1 MEYTWKQSNKVNK
14 EIINN
19 FPELHPVVVQLL
31 SNRGLDTQEK
41 IDEFLNPDYSQDIH
55 DPYLFSDME
64 KATERLYKAITDKE
78 LITIFGDYDADG
90 VSAAII
96 LREVLLSLGAQVEV
110 YLPHRE
116 KDGYGLSKKAV
127 KEFKENNTKVI
138 ITVDCGISSNKEIK
152 EAQDNKIDVII
163 TDHHTVPKEL
173 PLAYSIIHPKVDKQY
188 PFKGL
193 AGGGVAFKLAQGL
206 LHSKKNKKV
215 EREQEK
221 WLLDMVAI
229 ATVADMMPLLGE
241 NRTLLKYGLIVLE
254 KTRRI
259 GLQNLIK
266 VCNLKEINTRSIGFS
281 IAPRINAAG
290 RMDHANLA
298 YYLLKE
304 ESREKAY
311 QLALEL
317 DNSNKERQKITET
330 MFRQAL
336 ALKLNLDD
344 KILIFFNKEWSAG
357 LTGLVASKLLRKYNR
372 PCLVITENKET
383 KDLVGSGRSI
393 KEFNVTQALEGVKD
407 SLLRFGGHPQACGF
421 SLKENN
427 LEQFKEGIIKITNK
441 ELKDIDPKPEL
452 DIELEINFSDINWPL
467 VELVNKFK
475 PFGKDNEE
483 PLFLSKD
490 IIITNLKKVGADE
503 KHLKLELMKDNKKI
517 NCIGFSLAFKELKV
531 GDKVNIVYNL
541 SINEWNGN
549 RQIQL
554 IIKDIK
560 VDVEM

>member
-1 MEYTWKQSNKVNK
+1 MEYIWKDPQKIDK

-19 FPELHPVVVQLL
+19 FPELHPIVVELL
-31 SNRGLDTQEK
+31 HKRGLNTQEE
-41 IDEFLNPDYSQDIH
+41 IDEFLNPDYSEDIH
-55 DPYLFSDME
+55 DPYLFSDMK
-64 KATERLYKAITDKE
+64 KATDRIYQSIKKKE

-90 VSAAII
+90 VSSAII

-127 KEFKENNTKVI
+127 EEFKKNNTKVI
-138 ITVDCGISSNKEIK
+138 ITVDCGISSLQEIK
-152 EAQDNKIDVII
+152 EAQENKIDVII
-163 TDHHTVPKEL
+163 TDHHSIPEEL
-173 PLAYSIIHPKVDKQY
+173 PIAHSIIHPKVDKQY

-215 EREQEK
+215 EKEQEK

-241 NRTLLKYGLIVLE
+241 NRTLLKYGLIVLQ

-304 ESREKAY
+304 ENKEKAY

-317 DNSNKERQKITET
+317 NNSNTERQKITET

-344 KILIFFNKEWSAG
+344 KLLIFYNKEWLAG

-393 KEFNVTQALEGVKD
+393 KEFNVTEVLGEVED
-407 SLLRFGGHPQACGF
+407 TLLRFGGHPQACGF
-421 SLKENN
+421 SLKEEN
-427 LEQFKEGIIKITNK
+427 LEEFKERIIKITNHK
-441 ELKDIDPKPEL
+441 LKDINPQSEL
-452 DIELEINFSDINWPL
+452 DIELEINFTDINWQL

-483 PLFLSKD
+483 PLLLSKD
-490 IIITNLKKVGADE
+490 IIITNLKKVGQNE

-517 NCIGFSLAFKELKV
+517 NCIGFSLAFKELKI
-531 GDKVNIVYNL
+531 GDQVNIVYNL

-560 VDVEM
+560 VNEL

>member
-1 MEYTWKQSNKVNK
+1 MEYIWKEPQKIDK

-19 FPELHPVVVQLL
+19 FPELHPIVVQLL
-31 SNRGLDTQEK
+31 HKRGLNTQEE
-41 IDEFLNPDYSQDIH
+41 IDEFLNPDYSEDIH

-64 KATERLYKAITDKE
+64 KATDRIYQSIKKKE

-90 VSAAII
+90 VSSAII
-96 LREVLLSLGAQVEV
+96 LRGVLLSLGAQVEV

-127 KEFKENNTKVI
+127 EEFKKNNTKVI
-138 ITVDCGISSNKEIK
+138 ITVDCGISSLQEIK
-152 EAQDNKIDVII
+152 EAQENKIDVII
-163 TDHHTVPKEL
+163 TDHHSIPEEL
-173 PLAYSIIHPKVDKQY
+173 PIAHSIIHPKVDKQY

-215 EREQEK
+215 EKEQEK

-241 NRTLLKYGLIVLE
+241 NRTLLKYGLIVLQ

-304 ESREKAY
+304 ENREKAY

-317 DNSNKERQKITET
+317 NNSNTERQKITET

-344 KILIFFNKEWSAG
+344 KLLIFYNKEWSAG
-357 LTGLVASKLLRKYNR
+357 LTGLVASKLLHKYNR

-393 KEFNVTQALEGVKD
+393 KEFNVTEVLGEVED
-407 SLLRFGGHPQACGF
+407 TLLRFGGHPQACGF
-421 SLKENN
+421 SLKEEN
-427 LEQFKEGIIKITNK
+427 LEEFKERIIKITNHK
-441 ELKDIDPKPEL
+441 LKDINPQSEL
-452 DIELEINFSDINWPL
+452 DIELEINFTDINWQL

-483 PLFLSKD
+483 PLLLSKD
-490 IIITNLKKVGADE
+490 IIITNLKKVGQNE

-517 NCIGFSLAFKELKV
+517 NCIGFSLAFKELKI
-531 GDKVNIVYNL
+531 GDQVNIVYNL

-554 IIKDIK
+554 VIKDIK
-560 VDVEM
+560 IHEL

>member
-1 MEYTWKQSNKVNK
+1 MEYIWKEPQKIDK

-19 FPELHPVVVQLL
+19 FPELHPIVVQLL
-31 SNRGLDTQEK
+31 HKRGLNTQEE
-41 IDEFLNPDYSQDIH
+41 IDEFLNPDYSEDIH

-64 KATERLYKAITDKE
+64 KATDRIYQSIKKKE

-90 VSAAII
+90 VSSAII

-127 KEFKENNTKVI
+127 EEFKKNNTKVI
-138 ITVDCGISSNKEIK
+138 ITVDCGISSLQEIK
-152 EAQDNKIDVII
+152 EAQENKIDVII
-163 TDHHTVPKEL
+163 TDHHSIPEEL
-173 PLAYSIIHPKVDKQY
+173 PIAHSIIHPKVDKQY

-215 EREQEK
+215 EKEQEK

-241 NRTLLKYGLIVLE
+241 NRTLLKYGLIVLQ

-304 ESREKAY
+304 ENREKAY

-317 DNSNKERQKITET
+317 NNSNTERQKITET

-344 KILIFFNKEWSAG
+344 KLLIFYNKEWSAG
-357 LTGLVASKLLRKYNR
+357 LTGLVASKLLHKYNR

-393 KEFNVTQALEGVKD
+393 KEFNVTEVLGEVED
-407 SLLRFGGHPQACGF
+407 TLLRFGGHPQACGF
-421 SLKENN
+421 SLKKEN
-427 LEQFKEGIIKITNK
+427 LEEFKERIIKITNHK
-441 ELKDIDPKPEL
+441 LKDINPQSEL
-452 DIELEINFSDINWPL
+452 DIELEINFTDINWKL

-483 PLFLSKD
+483 PLLLSKD
-490 IIITNLKKVGADE
+490 IIITNLKKVGQNE

-517 NCIGFSLAFKELKV
+517 NCIGFSLAFKELKI
-531 GDKVNIVYNL
+531 GDQVNIVYNL

-554 IIKDIK
+554 VIKDIK
-560 VDVEM
+560 IHEL

>member
-1 MEYTWKQSNKVNK
+1 MEYIWKEPQKIDK

-31 SNRGLDTQEK
+31 HKRGLNTQEE
-41 IDEFLNPDYSQDIH
+41 IDEFLNPDYSEDIH

-64 KATERLYKAITDKE
+64 KATDRIYQSIKKKE

-90 VSAAII
+90 VSSAII
-96 LREVLLSLGAQVEV
+96 LRGVLLSLGAQVEV

-127 KEFKENNTKVI
+127 EEFKKNNTKVI
-138 ITVDCGISSNKEIK
+138 ITVDCGISSLQEIK
-152 EAQDNKIDVII
+152 EAQENKIDVII
-163 TDHHTVPKEL
+163 TDHHSIPEEL
-173 PLAYSIIHPKVDKQY
+173 PIAHSIIHPKVDKQY

-206 LHSKKNKKV
+206 LHSKNNKKV
-215 EREQEK
+215 KKEQEK

-241 NRTLLKYGLIVLE
+241 NRTLLKYGLIVLQ

-304 ESREKAY
+304 ENREKAY

-317 DNSNKERQKITET
+317 NNSNTERQKITET

-344 KILIFFNKEWSAG
+344 KLLIFYNKEWSAG
-357 LTGLVASKLLRKYNR
+357 LTGLVAFKLLRKYNR

-393 KEFNVTQALEGVKD
+393 KEFNVTEVLGEVED
-407 SLLRFGGHPQACGF
+407 TLLRFGGHPQACGF
-421 SLKENN
+421 SLKEEN
-427 LEQFKEGIIKITNK
+427 LEEFKERIIKITNHK
-441 ELKDIDPKPEL
+441 LKDINPQSEL
-452 DIELEINFSDINWPL
+452 DIELEINFTDINWQL

-483 PLFLSKD
+483 PLLLSKD
-490 IIITNLKKVGADE
+490 IIITNLKKVGQNE

-517 NCIGFSLAFKELKV
+517 NCIGFSLAFKELKI
-531 GDKVNIVYNL
+531 GDQVNIVYNL

-560 VDVEM
+560 VNEL

>member
-1 MEYTWKQSNKVNK
+1 MEYIWKEPQKIDK

-31 SNRGLDTQEK
+31 HKRGLNTQEE
-41 IDEFLNPDYSQDIH
+41 IDEFLNPDYSEDIH

-64 KATERLYKAITDKE
+64 KATDRIYQSIKKKE

-90 VSAAII
+90 VSSAII

-127 KEFKENNTKVI
+127 EEFKKNNTKVI
-138 ITVDCGISSNKEIK
+138 ITVDCGISSLQEIK
-152 EAQDNKIDVII
+152 EAQENKIDVII
-163 TDHHTVPKEL
+163 TDHHSIPEEL
-173 PLAYSIIHPKVDKQY
+173 PIAHSIIHPKVDKQY

-206 LHSKKNKKV
+206 LHSKNNKKV
-215 EREQEK
+215 KKEQEK

-241 NRTLLKYGLIVLE
+241 NRTLLKYGLIVLQ

-304 ESREKAY
+304 ENREKAY

-317 DNSNKERQKITET
+317 NNSNTERQKITET

-344 KILIFFNKEWSAG
+344 KLLIFYNKEWSAG

-393 KEFNVTQALEGVKD
+393 KEFNVTEVLGEVED
-407 SLLRFGGHPQACGF
+407 TLLRFGGHPQACGF
-421 SLKENN
+421 SLKEEN
-427 LEQFKEGIIKITNK
+427 LEEFKERIIKITNHK
-441 ELKDIDPKPEL
+441 LKDINPQSEL
-452 DIELEINFSDINWPL
+452 DIELEINFTDINWKL

-483 PLFLSKD
+483 PLLLSKD
-490 IIITNLKKVGADE
+490 IIITNLKKAGQNE

-517 NCIGFSLAFKELKV
+517 NCIGFSLAFKELKI
-531 GDKVNIVYNL
+531 GDQVNIVYNL

-554 IIKDIK
+554 VIKDIK
-560 VDVEM
+560 IHEL